1 MKLKA
6 AFEREKGG
14 GAHGGWGA
22 EGSTLTLGSV
32 AEYIVHNAPCD
43 VLLVREQGDREGS
56 KEG

>member
-1 MKLKA
+1 MM
-6 AFEREKGG
+6 
-14 GAHGGWGA
+14 
-22 EGSTLTLGSV
+22 LGSV